1 MMFTEPEKAENVTQ
15 WNLGVVQLCELK
27 TGMIA
32 KSKPHLWDVV
42 YDILKAFSR
51 CIIRRVI
58 RRRRGEVSPAV
69 FQNS

>member
-32 KSKPHLWDVV
+32 TVNHT
-42 YDILKAFSR
+42 Y
-51 CIIRRVI
+51 
-58 RRRRGEVSPAV
+58 GT
-69 FQNS
+69 